1 MARHPSQRT
10 KLLTLSVPKGKDL
23 LFTQVGTPSPDE
35 ATFVRRK
42 LKTRPRIM
50 DSISISQQQ
59 KRGSTVIWLAY
70 TAFLFLEPIFEPN
83 LLLWVKTLAV
93 FALFL
98 GIFFLY
104 VDTCN
109 PKLRMAMAAATVAL
123 GIITYPWNPGGS
135 TFFIYAAGFFPFAQ
149 RSARWSIA
157 FFAFES
163 AVLYVEGRWSYHSMT
178 NTYMGI
184 FLLLV
189 IGGSNIFFAEQKRSD
204 SKLRMAHEEIE
215 ALAAV
220 AERERIARDLHDVLG
235 HTLSLIVLKAELAG
249 RLMERDPARA
259 AAEIADVETTARTA
273 LSEVREAIGGYRAR
287 GLAAEIE
294 AARRT
299 LDVAG
304 VTLILDSDTPGVPGS
319 DSRIRVASGNLTAGE
334 ETVLSLALREAIT
347 NIVRHAQAK
356 TCRLRFISEQGH
368 RRLIVED
375 DGEHPLTR
383 EGNGLR
389 GMRERVEAI
398 GGHVSLNR
406 DSGTRLLI
414 ELPLRAEATS

>member
-1 MARHPSQRT
+1 MQS
-10 KLLTLSVPKGKDL
+10 K
-23 LFTQVGTPSPDE
+23 
-35 ATFVRRK
+35 
-42 LKTRPRIM
+42 
-50 DSISISQQQ
+50 SISQQQ

-70 TAFLFLEPIFEPN
+70 TAFLFFEPIFEPS
-83 LLLWVKTLAV
+83 LQMWLKTLAV

-98 GIFFLY
+98 VVFFTY
-104 VDTCN
+104 VNTCN
-109 PKLRMAMAAATVAL
+109 TRLRFSMIAATVAL
-123 GIITYPWNPGGS
+123 GIITFPWNPGAS
-135 TFFIYAAGFFPFAQ
+135 TFFIYAAGFFPFAVP
-149 RSARWSIA
+149 RARWSIA

-163 AVLYVEGRWSYHSMT
+163 AILYAEGHLAHHTSMA
-178 NTYMGI
+178 NAYMGI
-184 FLLLV
+184 FLLVV

-215 ALAAV
+215 ALAAL

-235 HTLSLIVLKAELAG
+235 HTLSIIVLKAELAG
-249 RLMERDPARA
+249 RLIHQDPERA
-259 AAEIADVETTARTA
+259 ANEIADVETTARTA
-273 LSEVREAIGGYRAR
+273 LSEVREAIGGYRSR

-299 LDVAG
+299 LDLAG
-304 VTLILDSDTPGVPGS
+304 VTLILDSENASTPGP
-319 DSRIRVASGNLTAGE
+319 DSQPRVASVALTAGE
-334 ETVLSLALREAIT
+334 ETVLALALREAIT